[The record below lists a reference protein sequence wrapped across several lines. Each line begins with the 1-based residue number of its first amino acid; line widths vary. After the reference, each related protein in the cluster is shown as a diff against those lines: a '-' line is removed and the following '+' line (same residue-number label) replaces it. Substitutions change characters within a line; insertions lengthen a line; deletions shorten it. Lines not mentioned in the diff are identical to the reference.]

1 MPQCG
6 PKKELFCL
14 NSYFAMSQVFR
25 GASRLAR
32 ARALVASAP
41 TRGMAGPSGAGK
53 GDRRGGFWSKWNA
66 ATQQEFAQE
75 VAFEGDKRSERRRS
89 PLRSVAQAAAQ
100 DPRDDYDDLE
110 LLLDDSLESV
120 GEAIGGEGRDGG
132 RGQAAEELEAVRE
145 ALLSDDAVSARR
157 RAELLGLLDELGP
170 AALAAPARYPPPG
183 SEGRREALDLDE
195 LGLDDDGGSGDLSMV
210 SSFLDSVRL
219 REAGA
224 LPPGGFFAHVLHTRA
239 VSKAAHPLP
248 RRLRDTSWT
257 PPRHLLDSSE
267 HLRAPPSHSRDSSQH
282 LRAPP
287 STSEPLPSH
296 SRDSCE
302 TAARHRLAHGVS
314 QVTSGGKKRSISV
327 LAVVGNGAGSAGFGL
342 GKDEEATEALV
353 KACKAARKQL
363 LHVDRFDGRLS
374 RTPRAACGEV
384 AGSLAQAVS
393 RPHHLPRHGGHV
405 GKDQVRRP
413 DAAGGVGHALLV
425 AHVEDPQRLR
435 HHRRLRQGARLQ
447 EQDQPD
453 ALHLQRASA
462 DGVRAR
468 RREQPRQ
475 AGPRHDAALLHRPGR
490 LPPGLAAAAPGA
502 RRIYLSTR
510 ASSCPGRCVGQ
521 GAAAWGATRR
531 AARLSQCGRVGIH
544 NHLAVRKSEYFLVHD
559 QTRRGERTQ
568 RLETASRESE

>member
-1 MPQCG
+1 MGVPHM
-6 PKKELFCL
+6 L
-14 NSYFAMSQVFR
+14 SYFAMSQVFR

-110 LLLDDSLESV
+110 FLLDDSLESV

-267 HLRAPPSHSRDSSQH
+267 HLRAPPSHSR
-282 LRAPP
+282 ATP
-287 STSEPLPSH
+287 
-296 SRDSCE
+296 E
-302 TAARHRLAHGVS
+302 TAARQLRDTDRLAHGVS

-425 AHVEDPQRLR
+425 AHV
-435 HHRRLRQGARLQ
+435 
-447 EQDQPD
+447 
-453 ALHLQRASA
+453 
-462 DGVRAR
+462 V
-468 RREQPRQ
+468 
-475 AGPRHDAALLHRPGR
+475 
-490 LPPGLAAAAPGA
+490 
-502 RRIYLSTR
+502 I
-510 ASSCPGRCVGQ
+510 
-521 GAAAWGATRR
+521 
-531 AARLSQCGRVGIH
+531 
-544 NHLAVRKSEYFLVHD
+544 NHLIRSLMM
-559 QTRRGERTQ
+559 
-568 RLETASRESE
+568 

>member
-1 MPQCG
+1 
-6 PKKELFCL
+6 
-14 NSYFAMSQVFR
+14 VFR

-110 LLLDDSLESV
+110 FLLDDSLESV

-239 VSKAAHPLP
+239 VSK
-248 RRLRDTSWT
+248 
-257 PPRHLLDSSE
+257 
-267 HLRAPPSHSRDSSQH
+267 
-282 LRAPP
+282 
-287 STSEPLPSH
+287 
-296 SRDSCE
+296 
-302 TAARHRLAHGVS
+302 
-314 QVTSGGKKRSISV
+314 VTSGGKKRSISV

-363 LHVDRFDGRLS
+363 LHVDRFDGRTIFHDMEDTWARTKCVVLMRRAGS
-374 RTPRAACGEV
+374 GTRCSWLMWKILNAFGITDVSVKVHGSKNKINQTRCIFNALQRMVSARDVANNRGKRVLDMTPR
-384 AGSLAQAVS
+384 SSIAQA
-393 RPHHLPRHGGHV
+393 GY
-405 GKDQVRRP
+405 RP
-413 DAAGGVGHALLV
+413 D
-425 AHVEDPQRLR
+425 
-435 HHRRLRQGARLQ
+435 
-447 EQDQPD
+447 
-453 ALHLQRASA
+453 
-462 DGVRAR
+462 
-468 RREQPRQ
+468 
-475 AGPRHDAALLHRPGR
+475 
-490 LPPGLAAAAPGA
+490 
-502 RRIYLSTR
+502 
-510 ASSCPGRCVGQ
+510 
-521 GAAAWGATRR
+521 
-531 AARLSQCGRVGIH
+531 
-544 NHLAVRKSEYFLVHD
+544 
-559 QTRRGERTQ
+559 
-568 RLETASRESE
+568 

>member
-1 MPQCG
+1 M
-6 PKKELFCL
+6 L
-14 NSYFAMSQVFR
+14 SYFAMSQVFR

-110 LLLDDSLESV
+110 FLLDDSLESV

-302 TAARHRLAHGVS
+302 TAARHRPS
-314 QVTSGGKKRSISV
+314 
-327 LAVVGNGAGSAGFGL
+327 
-342 GKDEEATEALV
+342 
-353 KACKAARKQL
+353 CAR
-363 LHVDRFDGRLS
+363 R
-374 RTPRAACGEV
+374 V
-384 AGSLAQAVS
+384 AGDE
-393 RPHHLPRHGGHV
+393 RG
-405 GKDQVRRP
+405 
-413 DAAGGVGHALLV
+413 
-425 AHVEDPQRLR
+425 
-435 HHRRLRQGARLQ
+435 Q
-447 EQDQPD
+447 E
-453 ALHLQRASA
+453 ALHLCARSGWEWSRQR
-462 DGVRAR
+462 GLR
-468 RREQPRQ
+468 PRQ
-475 AGPRHDAALLHRPGR
+475 GRGGDGGAGQGVQGGAQ
-490 LPPGLAAAAPGA
+490 AAAARGPLRRPPLSHATRCLRRG
-502 RRIYLSTR
+502 RRITRPSCEQAAPSSTTWR
-510 ASSCPGRCVGQ
+510 TRGQGPSASS
-521 GAAAWGATRR
+521 
-531 AARLSQCGRVGIH
+531 
-544 NHLAVRKSEYFLVHD
+544 
-559 QTRRGERTQ
+559 
-568 RLETASRESE
+568 